1 MKILDD
7 LYAFPWRNPAANN
20 CNTYLLKRGKNV
32 LVDPGHYPLFGR
44 VRDEL
49 SRLSLSHEDMDL
61 VLITHGHPDH
71 LEGVEIFRDTKAVV
85 AMYGAELDFISKIA
99 PHYGPALSQLK
110 PQVLLQEGNLT
121 VGNLTLQIVHTPGHS
136 PGGICIYW
144 PERKVLFT
152 GDLVF
157 SGGIGRIDLPGGS
170 GKDLKESIRK
180 ISMLEVDYLLP
191 GHGEILSGQDLI
203 SENFRAIERDWFD
216 YL

>member
-1 MKILDD
+1 
-7 LYAFPWRNPAANN
+7 
-20 CNTYLLKRGKNV
+20 
-32 LVDPGHYPLFGR
+32 
-44 VRDEL
+44 
-49 SRLSLSHEDMDL
+49 MDL

-71 LEGVEIFRDTKAVV
+71 LEGVEIFRDTRTAV
-85 AMYGAELDFISKIA
+85 AMYGAELDFISKIT

-203 SENFRAIERDWFD
+203 SENLRAIERDWFD